1 MTARLPRVIGGAL
14 GATVLGWSL
23 YAALT
28 WLRFARPRRP
38 GLNGEDP
45 LDAFIADPEV
55 DELHETRVRAPAP
68 LAFAAAKELDL
79 RRSPLVLS
87 IFALRTLPT
96 RLRGGP
102 VRWQWPGLVEGML
115 AIGWG
120 VLADIPGRLFVAGAV
135 TQPWRADVEF
145 RALAPEDFAAF
156 DEPGYVK
163 IVWTLEAEKLSESE
177 SIARTRTRVKT
188 TDPAARRRLRRY
200 WTVSSPGILLIRHE
214 ILRLVRREAER

>member
-14 GATVLGWSL
+14 SAAVLGWIV
-23 YAALT
+23 YAVLT
-28 WLRFARPRRP
+28 WLRFGRHQRP

-55 DELHETRVRAPAP
+55 DELHETRVRAPAS

-120 VLADIPGRLFVAGAV
+120 VLADIPGRLLVAGAV

-163 IVWTLEAEKLSESE
+163 IVWTLEAEELSESE

-188 TDPAARRRLRRY
+188 TDPAARRRFRRY
-200 WTVSSPGILLIRHE
+200 WTLSSPGILLLRHE

>member
-1 MTARLPRVIGGAL
+1 MTPRLPRVIGGASS
-14 GATVLGWSL
+14 ATVLGWIL
-23 YAALT
+23 YAVLT
-28 WLRFARPRRP
+28 WLRYGRPQRP
-38 GLNGEDP
+38 GRNGEDP
-45 LDAFIADPEV
+45 LDAFLADPEV
-55 DELHETRVRAPAP
+55 DELHETRVRAPAS
-68 LAFAAAKELDL
+68 LALAAAKELDL
-79 RRSPLVLS
+79 RHSPLVLS

-163 IVWTLEAEKLSESE
+163 IVWTLEAEEVSELE

-188 TDPAARRRLRRY
+188 TDPGARRRFRRY
-200 WTVSSPGILLIRHE
+200 WAAFSPGILLIRYE
-214 ILRLVRREAER
+214 MLRLVRREAER